1 MKMIWKKSKNKF
13 SIILSGLLA
22 LAIVLFSILS
32 VTAVGYNHM
41 QLQEPEQSEDAALNA
56 IFDKQRDAS
65 EAGENIDEFLRC
77 VPSGRTNRATSYPD
91 YYAGSYIDG
100 NGKLAVMLTD
110 NTPEIRQTLTEAA
123 GNSAVRFESA
133 AYSHEELTQMMDII
147 SAKIETN
154 LENQKRGT
162 HQPNICDD
170 IRYFMLLDDQNAISV
185 SIFNLTAE
193 KIQNFK
199 NEILDSEAIIFEK
212 TTGELKEAAVSTNNW
227 YQPLVLK
234 PILSR

>member
-1 MKMIWKKSKNKF
+1 
-13 SIILSGLLA
+13 
-22 LAIVLFSILS
+22 
-32 VTAVGYNHM
+32 M

>member
-1 MKMIWKKSKNKF
+1 MMWKKSKNKF

-32 VTAVGYNHM
+32 VTAVGDNHT

-77 VPSGRTNRATSYPD
+77 VPSGRTNHATSYPD
-91 YYAGSYIDG
+91 YYVGSYIDG

-110 NTPEIRQTLTEAA
+110 NTPEIRQTLTQAA

-154 LENQKRGT
+154 LKNKKRGT
-162 HQPNICDD
+162 HQTNICDD

-199 NEILDSEAIIFEK
+199 NEILDSEAIIFENI
-212 TTGELKEAAVSTNNW
+212 TGDLKEAAVSTNNW